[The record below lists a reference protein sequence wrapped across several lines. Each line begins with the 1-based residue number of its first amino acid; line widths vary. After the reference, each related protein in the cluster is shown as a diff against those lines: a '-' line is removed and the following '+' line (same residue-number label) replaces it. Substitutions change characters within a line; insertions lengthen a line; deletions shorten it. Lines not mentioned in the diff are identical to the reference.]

1 MILPQEHA
9 TGLAL
14 HKQGAGA
21 VAAGTS
27 QRSATS
33 KTLTKTP

>member
-1 MILPQEHA
+1 MSLPQEHA
-9 TGLAL
+9 PDLAL

-21 VAAGTS
+21 VAAGFS